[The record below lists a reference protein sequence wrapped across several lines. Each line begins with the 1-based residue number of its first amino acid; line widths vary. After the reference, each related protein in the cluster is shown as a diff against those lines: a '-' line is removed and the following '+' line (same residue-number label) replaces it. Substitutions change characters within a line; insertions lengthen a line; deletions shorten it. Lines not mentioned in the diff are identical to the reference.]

1 MRRGYTVC
9 VHTLLKECG
18 DIMRRRPPLNV
29 VRMVGSQMCPQCILG
44 EFTPVLRAVHMGGLM
59 WSDEKS
65 AMSLDPIMAGI
76 YYAMSSPT

>member
-1 MRRGYTVC
+1 M
-9 VHTLLKECG
+9 
-18 DIMRRRPPLNV
+18 
-29 VRMVGSQMCPQCILG
+29 
-44 EFTPVLRAVHMGGLM
+44 LRAVHTGGLM